1 MKVAAWA
8 AGVLAI
14 GWLATAASVFYGEGH
29 PPLWFVLME
38 GAALISFVV
47 APIGAGAAAI
57 AVWRGWSQGSVG
69 TPRSSVMLLSLN
81 LFFLLVA
88 IGVWLWL
95 LSIT

>member
-1 MKVAAWA
+1 MRVSAWA

-14 GWLATAASVFYGEGH
+14 GWLATGASVFYGEGH

-38 GAALISFVV
+38 GVVMISFVV

-57 AVWRGWSQGSVG
+57 AIWRGRRRDGG
-69 TPRSSVMLLSLN
+69 TPRSSVALLSVN

-88 IGVWLWL
+88 IGVCLWL
-95 LSIT
+95 LSIS

>member
-1 MKVAAWA
+1 MRVAAWV
-8 AGVLAI
+8 AGVLAF

-38 GAALISFVV
+38 GVALVSFVV

-57 AVWRGWSQGSVG
+57 AMWRGRRRDID
-69 TPRSSVMLLSLN
+69 TPRSSVALLSMN